1 MTALK
6 ALAGLAETEML
17 TAGSGRR
24 EPICRACLSS
34 PETEPPSSAK
44 AADIQAAPRER
55 LLLGAG
61 GRQAELPR
69 PCCFGCTAGGGL
81 GAPDAAE
88 RCVPLSHSTASSGPG
103 FLVVEVQGT
112 AKVLRLLAATP
123 THAVVC
129 SGLAEGATVTQSD
142 AKVRRM
148 PSFPG
153 SRGKADRE
161 ARTTPTACQALAAR
175 RQPLRAESKGLER
188 VRAGRLPQEVGH
200 KLRLEG
206 GGGLLLIPSM
216 TFLGRLS
223 PLPRLYQ
230 LKQHKWII
238 LQFWSSDVPQVPG
251 AESKVLEGCVPL

>member
-1 MTALK
+1 MPASPVLRQS
-6 ALAGLAETEML
+6 LLPLQRQL
-17 TAGSGRR
+17 TYRLLPGRGSFSGRV
-24 EPICRACLSS
+24 
-34 PETEPPSSAK
+34 
-44 AADIQAAPRER
+44 
-55 LLLGAG
+55 G
-61 GRQAELPR
+61 GRQSSLVPAAPAALRE
-69 PCCFGCTAGGGL
+69 
-81 GAPDAAE
+81 GAWEPQMQP

-129 SGLAEGATVTQSD
+129 SGLAEAATVTQSD

-188 VRAGRLPQEVGH
+188 VRAGRLPQEVGR